1 MTNIDSA
8 DIASTDTLFPVT
20 ASQAGVPAPSSVTPS
35 LRKRLHIPKPS
46 VIFASVWLIGLT
58 ALTFLATFAP
68 GAVPFIRDYD
78 AKVKVNG
85 HAKAYGF
92 GPGWNAWFGTG
103 KSSEDIFAR
112 CIYGAKMTLIIGIGA
127 TLFGL
132 IIGSIIGVVSGYFR
146 GWTDRIGSI
155 LTDCLLSIPPLL
167 LALILILRLDDLKS
181 VYTWMSWI
189 TRPWQITFTLG
200 LVAVAPF
207 ARIVRAQTLT
217 LRERE
222 FVTAARSLGA
232 SRSRIIF
239 RELFPNLIPAM
250 VTVAFTGL
258 GILIAA
264 EAGLAFL
271 GLGVERP
278 ATWGKMIDIARDDI
292 ERAWWATVFPCIMLF
307 LTVLS
312 FNLLGDELARRFDI
326 REAAV

>member
-1 MTNIDSA
+1 M
-8 DIASTDTLFPVT
+8 TDTTIAPT
-20 ASQAGVPAPSSVTPS
+20 AAAAPPAAPKSPS
-35 LRKRLHIPKPS
+35 LRKRLPKFS
-46 VIFASVWLIGLT
+46 VLFAAVWVIGLT
-58 ALTFLATFAP
+58 ILTLLANYLPSALPFLREY
-68 GAVPFIRDYD
+68 G
-78 AKVKVNG
+78 AKVKLHG
-85 HAKAYGF
+85 RAKSYGW
-92 GPGWNAWFGTG
+92 GPGWNAWWGTG

-112 CIYGAKMTLIIGIGA
+112 CIYGAKATILIGIGA
-127 TLFGL
+127 TIFGL
-132 IIGSIIGVVSGYFR
+132 IVGGLLGILSGYFQ
-146 GWTDRIGSI
+146 GWTDRVGSI
-155 LTDCLLSIPPLL
+155 ITDCLLSIPPLL
-167 LALILILRLDDLKS
+167 LALILILRLDDLKDT
-181 VYTWMSWI
+181 YTWHGWL
-189 TRPWQITFTLG
+189 TRTWQITLTLG
-200 LVAVAPF
+200 LVSVAPF

-239 RELFPNLIPAM
+239 RELLPNLVPAM

-278 ATWGKMIDIARDDI
+278 HTWGKMIDTARDQI
-292 ERAWWATVFPCIMLF
+292 ETAWWATIFPCLMLF
-307 LTVLS
+307 ITVLS

>member
-1 MTNIDSA
+1 MTY
-8 DIASTDTLFPVT
+8 TLTP
-20 ASQAGVPAPSSVTPS
+20 AAPAPAPLVAEAPAIRKKSF
-35 LRKRLHIPKPS
+35 LKRLPN
-46 VIFASVWLIGLT
+46 ASVLIGTAWLVTLT
-58 ALTFLATFAP
+58 VLTVLASYFPST
-68 GAVPFIRDYD
+68 VPFIRAYD
-78 AKVKVNG
+78 TKMKVNG
-85 HAKAYGF
+85 RTGSYKL
-92 GPGWNAWFGTG
+92 GPGWTAWFGTG

-112 CIYGAKMTLIIGIGA
+112 CIYAAKATLLIGVGA

-132 IIGSIIGVVSGYFR
+132 IIGGFLGVVSGYFR
-146 GWTDRIGSI
+146 GWTDRVSSI
-155 LTDCLLSIPPLL
+155 ITDCLLSIPPLL
-167 LALILILRLDDLKS
+167 LALILVLRLDDLKN
-181 VYTWMSWI
+181 VYSWLGWC
-189 TRPWQITFTLG
+189 TRLWQIMLTLG

-239 RELFPNLIPAM
+239 RELLPNLVPAM

-258 GILIAA
+258 GILVGA

-278 ATWGKMIDIARDDI
+278 QTWGKMIDVARDNIDK
-292 ERAWWATVFPCIMLF
+292 AWWATTMPCLMLF

>member
-1 MTNIDSA
+1 MTTTTDPSIFSAPMPIDLGKTK
-8 DIASTDTLFPVT
+8 IPI
-20 ASQAGVPAPSSVTPS
+20 
-35 LRKRLHIPKPS
+35 RERLHIPRLG
-46 VIFASVWLIGLT
+46 VLAGMVWLIGLSV
-58 ALTFLATFAP
+58 LTILANYFPA
-68 GAVPFIRDYD
+68 AVPFIRDYD
-78 AKVKVNG
+78 AKVKVDG
-85 HAKAYGF
+85 KVKRYGW

-103 KSSEDIFAR
+103 KSAEDIFAH
-112 CIYGAKMTLIIGIGA
+112 CIYGAKVTLTIGIGA
-127 TLFGL
+127 TLVGL
-132 IIGSIIGVVSGYFR
+132 LVGGILGVASGYFR

-155 LTDCLLSIPPLL
+155 FTDCLLSIPPLL
-167 LALILILRLDDLKS
+167 LALILILRLDDLKDI
-181 VYTWMSWI
+181 YSWLGWL
-189 TRPWQITFTLG
+189 TRTWQITLTLG
-200 LVAVAPF
+200 LIAVAPF

-239 RELFPNLIPAM
+239 RELLPNLVPAM

-278 ATWGKMIDIARDDI
+278 HTWGKMIDIARDDI
-292 ERAWWATVFPCIMLF
+292 EKAWWATVFPCLMLF

-312 FNLLGDELARRFDI
+312 FNVLGDELARRFDI

>member
-1 MTNIDSA
+1 MTP
-8 DIASTDTLFPVT
+8 TK
-20 ASQAGVPAPSSVTPS
+20 PS
-35 LRKRLHIPKPS
+35 LLKRLHLPRPS
-46 VIFASVWLIGLT
+46 VIFGAVWLIALSVLT
-58 ALTFLATFAP
+58 LLANYVPA
-68 GAVPFIRDYD
+68 AVPFIRNYGT
-78 AKVKVNG
+78 KVKLNG
-85 HAKAYGF
+85 KAKQFGF

-103 KSSEDIFAR
+103 KSAEDIFAH
-112 CIYGAKMTLIIGIGA
+112 CIYGAKVTLTIGIGA
-127 TLFGL
+127 TVVGL
-132 IIGSIIGVVSGYFR
+132 IVGGFLGVVSGYFR
-146 GWTDRIGSI
+146 GWTDRVSSI

-167 LALILILRLDDLKS
+167 LALILILRLDDLKDT
-181 VYTWMSWI
+181 YTWLGWL
-189 TRPWQITFTLG
+189 TRTWQITLTLG
-200 LVAVAPF
+200 LVSVAPF

-239 RELFPNLIPAM
+239 RELLPNLVPAM

-278 ATWGKMIDIARDDI
+278 HTWGKMIDTARDQI
-292 ERAWWATVFPCIMLF
+292 ETAWWATIFPCLMLF
-307 LTVLS
+307 ITVLS

>member
-1 MTNIDSA
+1 MTNIDSTDVA
-8 DIASTDTLFPVT
+8 PTDTLFPVT
-20 ASQAGVPAPSSVTPS
+20 ASQATPPAPPQS
-35 LRKRLHIPKPS
+35 LRKRLRIPKPS
-46 VIFASVWLIGLT
+46 VIFAAVWLIGLT

-68 GAVPFIRDYD
+68 SMVPFIRDYD

-92 GPGWNAWFGTG
+92 GPGWTAWFGTG

-155 LTDCLLSIPPLL
+155 FTDCLLSIPPLL

-181 VYTWMSWI
+181 VYTWMGWI

-239 RELFPNLIPAM
+239 RELLPNLVPAM

-271 GLGVERP
+271 GLGVDRP

-292 ERAWWATVFPCIMLF
+292 ERAWWATTFPCLMLF
-307 LTVLS
+307 FTVLS

>member
-1 MTNIDSA
+1 M
-8 DIASTDTLFPVT
+8 TDTLTSPLDTV
-20 ASQAGVPAPSSVTPS
+20 VEPLPEKPKVS
-35 LRKRLHIPKPS
+35 LRTRLHLPRPS
-46 VIFASVWLIGLT
+46 VLFGTVWLTVLS
-58 ALTFLATFAP
+58 ALTVLANYFPA
-68 GAVPFIRDYD
+68 AVPFIRDYD

-85 HAKAYGF
+85 RPKSYGY
-92 GPGWNAWFGTG
+92 GPGWTAWWGTG

-112 CIYGAKMTLIIGIGA
+112 CIYGAKVTLLIGIGA

-132 IIGSIIGVVSGYFR
+132 LVGGFIGVVSGYFR

-155 LTDCLLSIPPLL
+155 ITDCLLSIPPLL
-167 LALILILRLDDLKS
+167 LALILILRLDDLKQI
-181 VYTWMSWI
+181 YSWLSWC
-189 TRPWQITFTLG
+189 TRTWQITLTLG

-232 SRSRIIF
+232 SRSRIMF
-239 RELFPNLIPAM
+239 RELMPNLVPAM

-278 ATWGKMIDIARDDI
+278 QTWGKMIDVARDQIDK
-292 ERAWWATVFPCIMLF
+292 AWWATAFPCLMLF

>member
-1 MTNIDSA
+1 MT
-8 DIASTDTLFPVT
+8 STFSPPIPVDLGT
-20 ASQAGVPAPSSVTPS
+20 PKVSV
-35 LRKRLHIPKPS
+35 RDRLHIPKFGVLFGTIWLVVLS
-46 VIFASVWLIGLT
+46 VLT
-58 ALTFLATFAP
+58 ILANYFPAT
-68 GAVPFIRDYD
+68 VPFIRDYD
-78 AKVKVNG
+78 AKVKVDG
-85 HAKAYGF
+85 KAVSYGW
-92 GPGWNAWFGTG
+92 GPGWNAWFGSG
-103 KSSEDIFAR
+103 KSAEDIFAR
-112 CIYGAKMTLIIGIGA
+112 CIYGAKVTLTIGIGA
-127 TLFGL
+127 TLVGL
-132 IIGSIIGVVSGYFR
+132 IVGGILGVVSGYFR

-155 LTDCLLSIPPLL
+155 FTDCLLSIPPLL
-167 LALILILRLDDLKS
+167 LALILILRLDDLKDI
-181 VYTWMSWI
+181 YSWLGWL
-189 TRPWQITFTLG
+189 TRTWQITLTLG
-200 LVAVAPF
+200 LIAVAPF

-239 RELFPNLIPAM
+239 RELLPNLVPAL

-278 ATWGKMIDIARDDI
+278 HTWGKMIDIARDDI
-292 ERAWWATVFPCIMLF
+292 EKAWWATVFPCVMLF

-312 FNLLGDELARRFDI
+312 FNILGDELARRFDI